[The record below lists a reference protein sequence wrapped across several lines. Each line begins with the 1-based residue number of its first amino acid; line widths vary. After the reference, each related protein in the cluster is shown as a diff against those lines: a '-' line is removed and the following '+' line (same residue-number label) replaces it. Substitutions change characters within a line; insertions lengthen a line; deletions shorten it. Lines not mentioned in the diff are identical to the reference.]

1 MAHEAG
7 AERFVLISTDKAVN
21 PAGAM
26 GASKSLAELIVRDQ
40 ALRSTTTCTV
50 VRFGNVLGSAGSVV
64 PLFKAQIAAG
74 GPVTVTHPDCRRFL
88 MTIGEAVGLV
98 LRAGLGSYGDLC
110 ILEMGEPMRMIDL
123 ARLMITM
130 SGRVADDEIPI
141 VFTGLRPGEKLE
153 EELMTAEE
161 AARSRVVDV
170 AIRAI
175 SVAAPPAATM
185 QRIAELEALAWQGD
199 RAGVVRLLE
208 ALVPTYTGSGVER
221 SEPTHRPAVVPLAG
235 HAPAAADELQPRLT
249 STAIRSTASRGSS
262 G

>member
-1 MAHEAG
+1 
-7 AERFVLISTDKAVN
+7 
-21 PAGAM
+21 
-26 GASKSLAELIVRDQ
+26 
-40 ALRSTTTCTV
+40 
-50 VRFGNVLGSAGSVV
+50 
-64 PLFKAQIAAG
+64 
-74 GPVTVTHPDCRRFL
+74 

-130 SGRVADDEIPI
+130 SGLVPDEEIPI

-161 AARSRVVDV
+161 AARSRVIDS
-170 AIRAI
+170 ALRAI

-185 QRIAELEALAWQGD
+185 QQVAELETLAWQGD
-199 RAGVVRLLE
+199 RHGVIRLLE
-208 ALVPTYTGSGVER
+208 ALVPTYAGSPAEAA
-221 SEPTHRPAVVPLAG
+221 PAPRPAVVPLSL
-235 HAPAAADELQPRLT
+235 HAAALEDDLQAPLT
-249 STAIRSTASRGSS
+249 ASAIRSTASRGSS